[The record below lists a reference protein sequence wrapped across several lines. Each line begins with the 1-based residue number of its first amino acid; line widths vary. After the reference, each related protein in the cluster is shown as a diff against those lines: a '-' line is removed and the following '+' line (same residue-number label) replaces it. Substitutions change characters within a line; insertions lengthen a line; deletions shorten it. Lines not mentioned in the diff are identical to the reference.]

1 MTTQK
6 PNVLPNVPPNVLWLS
21 VSPHLKG
28 FDQRLLAQLVKTA
41 TVRRWDYCQ
50 TADEPCCT
58 DSVIDSLHEYL
69 SERAALEKSWEE
81 KSWEEKG
88 RQGQARASKVHL
100 LGHGVSGVIGMLY
113 ARRYP
118 QYVASLTLLSV
129 GSLPALTWQAH
140 YYALRQHLPCSRE
153 RVLAQMTQLL
163 FGDQPCRFSRAL
175 AELLAR
181 DLDNSLTLHSLA
193 HHTHIEPNRVEV
205 PLLICNGAADAIMQ
219 SQKEPCWDKWMHLS
233 NGADQSDQATHPH
246 HGPQLFD
253 LWHCPQGNHF
263 FHFHHPQAVAAKIT
277 SHWHQLSD
285 AKYAEPHSLKALQQ
299 SHKWLK

>member
-6 PNVLPNVPPNVLWLS
+6 PKVPPNVLWLS

-28 FDQRLLAQLVKTA
+28 FDQRLLGQLVKTA

-58 DSVIDSLHEYL
+58 DDVIDSLHEYL
-69 SERAALEKSWEE
+69 SERASLEKSWEE
-81 KSWEEKG
+81 KNWEETSWEAETAMP
-88 RQGQARASKVHL
+88 QVHL
-100 LGHGVSGVIGMLY
+100 LGHGLSGVIGLLY

-129 GSLPALTWQAH
+129 GSLPAVNWQAY

-163 FGDQPCRFSRAL
+163 FGEQPCRFSRAL
-175 AELLAR
+175 AELLTR

-193 HHTHIEPNRVEV
+193 HHTHIEPSRVEV

-219 SQKEPCWDKWMHLS
+219 SQKEPCWDKWMHLR
-233 NGADQSDQATHPH
+233 NGADQSDQADHPH
-246 HGPQLFD
+246 RSPQSPQSFD

-263 FHFHHPQAVAAKIT
+263 FHFHHPQSVAAKIT
-277 SHWHQLSD
+277 SYWHQLSD
-285 AKYAEPHSLKALQQ
+285 QKYAELLSPKALQQ